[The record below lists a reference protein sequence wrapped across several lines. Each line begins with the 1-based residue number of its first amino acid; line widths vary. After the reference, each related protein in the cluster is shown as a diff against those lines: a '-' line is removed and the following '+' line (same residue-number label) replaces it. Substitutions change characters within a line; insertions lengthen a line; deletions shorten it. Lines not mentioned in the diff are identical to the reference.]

1 MAAVHIR
8 QVPEQTVVR
17 LKALAAAH
25 GRSLEA
31 ELRVVLEE
39 ASLAP
44 IARKRRQINWTT
56 VSSGN
61 SEPWSRDDA
70 YPDQDDVYGDDD

>member
-8 QVPEQTVVR
+8 QVPDETVVR
-17 LKALAAAH
+17 LKARAAAH

-31 ELRVVLEE
+31 ELRIVLEE

-44 IARKRRQINWTT
+44 MARKRRQINWTT
-56 VSSGN
+56 LSSGI
-61 SEPWSRDDA
+61 SSPWDRGDA
-70 YPDQDDVYGDDD
+70 YPDEYDDD